1 MKISRLIIFLVAALL
16 LWILYWVLCVK
27 FIPASS
33 DAFTLRGQF
42 GDMFGAMNALFS
54 AFAFAALIYTVFIQR
69 QQLDDAKVAF
79 LKSAED
85 QERAQAALANQLSS
99 DHDLSR
105 RKQSIE
111 LMQFY
116 AAQMNQNAP
125 AVYFARQLAE
135 HLDEPQ
141 TAKAWKLE
149 PFSVAEQ
156 HEQLIRGCLAGRM
169 ESVTLTAAHG
179 SIPLT
184 REQISVIRDLF
195 GFYLNLLEVVSCA
208 WLHHVGDRD
217 ILDSE
222 FHFSVMPTSG
232 NFPLDRL
239 IHSSIYFPSL
249 KAFVRHLKESS
260 AKAGKQPT
268 A

>member
-1 MKISRLIIFLVAALL
+1 MKISRLFTFLAAALL
-16 LWILYWVLCVK
+16 LWLLYWALCVRL
-27 FIPASS
+27 IPPS
-33 DAFTLRGQF
+33 DQAFTLRGQF
-42 GDMFGAMNALFS
+42 GDMFGAANALFS

-69 QQLDDAKVAF
+69 QQLEDGRAAF
-79 LKSAED
+79 LRSAEE
-85 QERAQAALANQLSS
+85 QERAQASLAKQLAS

-105 RKQSIE
+105 RKQAIE
-111 LMQFY
+111 IMQFF

-141 TAKAWKLE
+141 TTKVWRLE
-149 PFSVAEQ
+149 PFSIAEQ
-156 HEQLIRGCLAGRM
+156 HEPLVRGCLERRM
-169 ESVTLTAAHG
+169 PTITLIPTHG
-179 SIPLT
+179 VILLT

-195 GFYLNLLEVVSCA
+195 GFFLNVLEVVSCA

-217 ILDSE
+217 ILTSE
-222 FHFSVMPTSG
+222 FHFSVMPTPG

-260 AKAGKQPT
+260 ANTGKQPT